1 MASNENDNSARSDE
15 AVSARLRALSSMP
28 VDLSRLQRA
37 IDREVPRP
45 EHQQQQRS
53 MRFRLF
59 RPLSAIAASITVLAM
74 ITAALLMTSS
84 NEVMASPAQMA
95 KFHREI
101 VSNKIPVTKVDSIE
115 AASQVLAQQSP
126 GSPDL
131 PAAPDAH
138 VMACC
143 MTSIKNR
150 KVACVLLKSEGT
162 PITMSVANGS
172 DMRSPGGRK
181 VMRDGSAYH
190 VVPSDSLNMVSTER
204 HGRWVC
210 LIGEA
215 TVDRLID
222 IAAKLQF

>member
-1 MASNENDNSARSDE
+1 MASNENDNSARPDE

-28 VDLSRLQRA
+28 VDVSRLQRA
-37 IDREVPRP
+37 IAREVPRP
-45 EHQQQQRS
+45 EPQQQRS
-53 MRFRLF
+53 MRSRLF
-59 RPLSAIAASITVLAM
+59 RPLSAIAASITVLTM

-115 AASQVLAQQSP
+115 AASQVLAEQSP

-131 PAAPDAH
+131 PMAPDAH

-150 KVACVLLKSEGT
+150 KVACVLLNSEGT
-162 PITMSVANGS
+162 PITMSVANAS

-190 VVPSDSLNMVSTER
+190 VVSSDSLNMVSTER

-215 TVDRLID
+215 TADRLID
-222 IAAKLQF
+222 IASKLQF

>member
-1 MASNENDNSARSDE
+1 MASNENDNQMRSDE
-15 AVSARLRALSSMP
+15 AVSARLRSLSSMP

-37 IDREVPRP
+37 MDREIPR
-45 EHQQQQRS
+45 EQQHRQPS
-53 MRFRLF
+53 TVMRLF
-59 RPLSAIAASITVLAM
+59 RPLSAIAASITVLAI
-74 ITAALLMTSS
+74 ITAALFMTSS

-95 KFHREI
+95 QFHREV

-115 AASQVLAQQSP
+115 AASQVLAKQSP

-131 PAAPDAH
+131 PLAPDAH

-143 MTSIKNR
+143 MTSIKDR

-172 DMRSPGGRK
+172 DMRLPGGQK
-181 VMRDGSAYH
+181 VVRNGSTYH
-190 VVPSDSLNMVSTER
+190 VVSSDSLNMVSTER

-210 LIGEA
+210 LIGETTA
-215 TVDRLID
+215 DRLID